1 MLREQNASKLAVVG
15 LERTAEEKA
24 REEAKL
30 LAVRQKEITE
40 KMEKMKKY
48 SGSRYIF
55 IIFNLF
61 YF

>member
-55 IIFNLF
+55 IIL
-61 YF
+61 